1 MRVAALPPSDFCLIR
16 HGETTANAQSIIAGV
31 TDVALT
37 ARGRDQARALARR
50 RWPQPVTLFASP
62 AARARDTCKLAFAQ
76 RGFTVISALRERDW
90 GAFEGQPLSQQPIRE
105 DTPEGGESWPAML
118 DRVAG
123 AIHAACAATPPGHLP
138 VLVCHSGIIRAAR
151 VLWTPHGAGTRP
163 PNAIPILFQRSGTF
177 FEEKEL

>member
-1 MRVAALPPSDFCLIR
+1 MRGAALPPSDFCLIR

-105 DTPEGGESWPAML
+105 DTPEDGESWPA
-118 DRVAG
+118 
-123 AIHAACAATPPGHLP
+123 TPAGHLP

-151 VLWTPHGAGTRP
+151 VLWTPHDAGTRP

>member
-37 ARGRDQARALARR
+37 ARGRDQARALAHR

-62 AARARDTCKLAFAQ
+62 AARARETCKRAFPQ
-76 RGFTVISALRERDW
+76 CGFTVISALRERDW

-105 DTPEGGESWPAML
+105 DTPDGGESWPAML

-123 AIHAACAATPPGHLP
+123 AIHAACAA
-138 VLVCHSGIIRAAR
+138 R
-151 VLWTPHGAGTRP
+151 VLWTPHDAGTRP

-177 FEEKEL
+177 LEEKEL